1 MGRQGHRG
9 HRAGTRQAL
18 LQASPTPSPAW
29 STARP
34 ALLRV
39 FRASVAR
46 LHSQRRHAHFPG
58 PVAALLSLVLACLT
72 ASARADVL
80 ISSFD
85 SPDCLQGRYGGW
97 EDIEPCLRNEH
108 WSIAARQFG
117 GAFRTF
123 AQPGID
129 AAAETQIELV
139 VCIEPAGDPGDATL
153 AGPLVVLEDAEGN
166 QWIWA
171 WYGLGAGHHV
181 LNSSLKTPTF
191 TRKPGSPSGL
201 DFSRLAA
208 FHIQVDPGQSQA
220 AYRITFRS
228 LRLLGAR
235 TGGEKSPPP

>member
-1 MGRQGHRG
+1 
-9 HRAGTRQAL
+9 
-18 LQASPTPSPAW
+18 
-29 STARP
+29 
-34 ALLRV
+34 
-39 FRASVAR
+39 
-46 LHSQRRHAHFPG
+46 
-58 PVAALLSLVLACLT
+58 VAALLSLVLACLT

-80 ISSFD
+80 ISAFD

-97 EDIEPCLRNEH
+97 EDIEPSLRDSH

-139 VCIEPAGDPGDATL
+139 VCIEPVGDAANAPL

-191 TRKPGSPSGL
+191 TRKPESPSGL

-228 LRLLGAR
+228 LRLLGPK
-235 TGGEKSPPP
+235 GGEKKPTP